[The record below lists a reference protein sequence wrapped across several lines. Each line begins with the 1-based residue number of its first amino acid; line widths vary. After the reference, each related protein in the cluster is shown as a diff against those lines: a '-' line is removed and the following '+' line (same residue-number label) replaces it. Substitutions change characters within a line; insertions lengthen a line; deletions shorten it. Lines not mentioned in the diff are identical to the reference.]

1 VSLEYGP
8 KIPILCSTRRTASGI
23 HGDPGAAL
31 IARTNSFDRMTRVMQ
46 DCKPTD
52 MLEYTPE
59 VARETAPL
67 LDRVKAFIPP
77 VEWPTIAPLI

>member
-1 VSLEYGP
+1 
-8 KIPILCSTRRTASGI
+8 
-23 HGDPGAAL
+23 
-31 IARTNSFDRMTRVMQ
+31 
-46 DCKPTD
+46 

-77 VEWPTIAPLI
+77 VEWPTLAPLIYAINRLKKEKNAVILAHNYQTPDIYHCVASRISWGTLSNSPFRLRRRTLA